1 MAMEDDEN
9 EELQRALEMS
19 TGAAQ
24 DGTTADDGQ
33 RRNERERSVRASG
46 VPPPSPDTDEAQVMG
61 TLFGPS
67 EKDDK
72 DGSMAMVPATLTS
85 APQVSSLR
93 RRGERTPISIILL
106 ICPAQNNEDDDL
118 NRAIADS
125 LMTASFHSAS
135 AIKDVNRPVPTQRAE
150 GA

>member
-24 DGTTADDGQ
+24 DGRTEDDGQ

-46 VPPPSPDTDEAQVMG
+46 VPPPSPDMDEAQVMG

-85 APQVSSLR
+85 APQVSSLCH
-93 RRGERTPISIILL
+93 ERSELPLVS
-106 ICPAQNNEDDDL
+106 
-118 NRAIADS
+118 S
-125 LMTASFHSAS
+125 Y
-135 AIKDVNRPVPTQRAE
+135 
-150 GA
+150 